1 MTQSVTRLRVLRHL
15 AALSALLIATGC
27 AATGPAN
34 QGNTAASPP
43 ADETPTSARN
53 LVDGAD
59 LTTKAEQ
66 EGFRPEVRD
75 GDVLYCRTQ
84 IDFSERTRI
93 PSRQCLD
100 KDGLRLLLLRE
111 QQQRDEASRMRSSP
125 VCPSGGC

>member
-1 MTQSVTRLRVLRHL
+1 MTQTATWLRVLRRV
-15 AALSALLIATGC
+15 AVVSALLTATGC

-34 QGNTAASPP
+34 QGIAASSPP
-43 ADETPTSARN
+43 PDETPTSARN
-53 LVDGAD
+53 LVDTAD

-66 EGFRPEVRD
+66 EGFTAEIHD
-75 GDVLYCRTQ
+75 GDVLYCRKQ
-84 IDFSERTRI
+84 VDFNERTRI